1 MLQTLIHLIQLLKE
15 GFNALKAEADKLGI
29 SKLTNVPTRLN
40 NLKAKVDPLDVGT
53 LKAVPVDLKELSDL
67 VDNKVVKNT
76 NFNTLKIAANNLE
89 KQFLMQL
96 L

>member
-1 MLQTLIHLIQLLKE
+1 M
-15 GFNALKAEADKLGI
+15 
-29 SKLTNVPTRLN
+29 N

-53 LKAVPVDLKELSDL
+53 LKAVSVDLKELSDL

>member
-1 MLQTLIHLIQLLKE
+1 MLKE
-15 GFNALKAEADKLGI
+15 GFNALKAEVDKLGI
-29 SKLTNVPTRLN
+29 SKLTNVPTSLN